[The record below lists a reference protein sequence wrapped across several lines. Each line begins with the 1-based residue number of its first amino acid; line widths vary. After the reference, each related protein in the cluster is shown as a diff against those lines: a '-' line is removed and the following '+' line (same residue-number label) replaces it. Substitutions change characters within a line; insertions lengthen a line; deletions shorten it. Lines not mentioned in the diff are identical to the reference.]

1 MTQVERSA
9 REAEALREFEMQ
21 DLKRAQAAEHR
32 ARRERIATAI
42 MAALVG
48 NPSVDMRYE
57 DAASDSLHAADVLIA
72 MLDKEQQS

>member
-1 MTQVERSA
+1 
-9 REAEALREFEMQ
+9 MQ

>member
-1 MTQVERSA
+1 MSIYVNDDGVELDERDFY
-9 REAEALREFEMQ
+9 R
-21 DLKRAQAAEHR
+21 AEHR